1 MFNKLVLKSGFC
13 LQGSKSNL
21 WIPRLASKHWGRRS
35 HTDVP
40 QSNESFNL
48 DANPVLWW
56 GKKKKAPSIQSK
68 RRWGVGE
75 ELCGTFAKLWH
86 APPSVSYL
94 WTVKAP
100 ENCVGESLRVQ
111 LAVIHS
117 WFTVRKRIWTNTFN
131 LPCCIYEDFGYDF
144 FNTSTSLHQ
153 PASSWDSTFHS
164 NLLLD
169 ERKLYFCAKEKCP
182 PCLQKLPLL
191 MPLHRIGRAAAYCKR
206 LPVAFCVRCV
216 ASFPSILLKIVL
228 LKGHSAAS
236 VCDFPA
242 RIMKPQETRIQSG
255 AKSFRT
261 PTTTSVS
268 LKTHTYVRDIQ
279 SAAGVKSLDPWPLFG
294 PMRTSSTGG
303 ARQTTAYK

>member
-1 MFNKLVLKSGFC
+1 MS
-13 LQGSKSNL
+13 
-21 WIPRLASKHWGRRS
+21 
-35 HTDVP
+35 
-40 QSNESFNL
+40 
-48 DANPVLWW
+48 
-56 GKKKKAPSIQSK
+56 
-68 RRWGVGE
+68 
-75 ELCGTFAKLWH
+75 
-86 APPSVSYL
+86 
-94 WTVKAP
+94 
-100 ENCVGESLRVQ
+100 VQ
-111 LAVIHS
+111 LVVIHS
-117 WFTVRKRIWTNTFN
+117 WFTVGKRIWTNTFN
-131 LPCCIYEDFGYDF
+131 LPCCIYEDFGYDG
-144 FNTSTSLHQ
+144 LRR

-164 NLLLD
+164 ELLLD
-169 ERKLYFCAKEKCP
+169 ERKSYFCAKEKCP
-182 PCLQKLPLL
+182 PCLQKLPHL

-236 VCDFPA
+236 VCDSPA

-303 ARQTTAYK
+303 ARPRRQPINSRQFRRRREGGSISKINDSPLHAFCYFFLFYRAYLLSLSSHLLRSAVSLHCAPLPQRSHGHHCLRMR